1 MPDQVV
7 GLTNQVVGLNEGVVK
22 SLPLPASG
30 SKIHY
35 FAGSIL
41 QGART
46 PRGFGVR
53 VTASGTRSFVMRY
66 RIAHHEH
73 LYVIGQHP
81 DWSVLN
87 AVKEARVLRQRIDR
101 GEDPLDRR
109 RKQEAEARETLKAI
123 CEEYLSRDGKNLRT
137 AHWRRRALER
147 LVYPELGSKDITAIK
162 RSDIARLLD
171 QIQDNSGPV
180 MADRTLA
187 CIRKVMNWHASRSD
201 DFRSPIVRGMAR
213 TKPKERARER
223 TLSDDELQAVWKAAE
238 ASPFGALV
246 RFILLT
252 GARRAEGAE
261 MAWGE
266 LDGSAWT
273 LPSIR
278 NKTKVDLVRP
288 LSRQALAALPAK
300 VDGCSF
306 VFTTDGKTPISGFS
320 KFKRAFDKACG
331 VTGWTLHDLRRT
343 ARTLMSRAK
352 VPTDHAERCL
362 GHVVGGVRETYDRWE
377 FRDEKAAAY
386 EALGNLIEHI
396 AKPQNNISATG
407 KLHRRRP

>member
-1 MPDQVV
+1 MRI
-7 GLTNQVVGLNEGVVK
+7 TAGLNEAVVK
-22 SLPLPASG
+22 ALRIPPSG

-35 FAGSIL
+35 FAGTVL
-41 QGART
+41 QGAKT

-53 VTASGTRSFVMRY
+53 VTAAGTRSFVMRY
-66 RIAHHEH
+66 YFTSREH
-73 LYVIGQHP
+73 LYVIGQHG
-81 DWSVLN
+81 DWTVLD
-87 AVKEARVLRQRIDR
+87 AVKEARALRQRIDR
-101 GEDPLDRR
+101 GENPLADR
-109 RKQEAEARETLKAI
+109 RKQEAEATSTLQAI
-123 CEEYLSRDGKNLRT
+123 CEEYFGRDGAKLRS
-137 AHWRRRALER
+137 AAWQQRALER
-147 LVYPELGSKDITAIK
+147 LVYPELGSKDIAGIK
-162 RSDIARLLD
+162 RSEIVRLLD
-171 QIQDNSGPV
+171 QIEDNSGPV
-180 MADRTLA
+180 MADRILA
-187 CIRKVMNWHASRSD
+187 AVRKIMNWHASRSD

-213 TKPKERARER
+213 SKPKERARER
-223 TLSDDELQAVWKAAE
+223 TLSDDELRAVWKAAE
-238 ASPFGALV
+238 APTGPFGALV

-273 LPSIR
+273 LPAIR

-288 LSRQALAALPAK
+288 LSGQALAALPAK
-300 VDGCSF
+300 VDGCGF

-362 GHVVGGVRETYDRWE
+362 GHVIGGVRETYDRWE

-386 EALGNLIEHI
+386 EVLAGLIGAIVSPADNVRTIGE
-396 AKPQNNISATG
+396 
-407 KLHRRRP
+407 RRPRRQGRAL